1 MGSLVLEETVVG
13 ADRGGREGWA
23 AETAAGGGF
32 GQMGYGASSEG
43 LGGSHGSVVKGRIS
57 NRVGRY
63 VQYELKNN
71 RWTVQTE
78 RLNGQLKERWRGYLG
93 TLAL

>member
-1 MGSLVLEETVVG
+1 VGSLVLEETVVG

-23 AETAAGGGF
+23 AETAAGGGS
-32 GQMGYGASSEG
+32 GQIGYGANSEG
-43 LGGSHGSVVKGRIS
+43 LGESHGSVVKGRIS

-63 VQYELKNN
+63 VQYAVKKN
-71 RWTVQTE
+71 RWTVRVE
-78 RLNGQLKERWRGYLG
+78 RSEGQLKKGWRGCLG

>member
-23 AETAAGGGF
+23 AETAAGVGF

-57 NRVGRY
+57 NSVGRY

-71 RWTVQTE
+71 RWSVRME
-78 RLNGQLKERWRGYLG
+78 RSNGQLKKGWRGCLG